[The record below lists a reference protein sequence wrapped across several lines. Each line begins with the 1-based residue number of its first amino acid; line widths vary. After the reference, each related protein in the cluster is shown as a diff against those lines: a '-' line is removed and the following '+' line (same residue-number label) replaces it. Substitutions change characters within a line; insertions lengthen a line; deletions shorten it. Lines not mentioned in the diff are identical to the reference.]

1 MNNIMGKHVFSGLAG
16 SGMGENDLLKLL
28 DRKIRLCK
36 NCDLCELPYNKS
48 DIKKGYG
55 KLLGWKGG
63 NKPTKYFFV
72 GLNPSYNR
80 FKNLKYAFGGLNFKD
95 GTGAEFIEMLKNIGI
110 LEESYVTNLVKCSSQ
125 SNDITYQQFLVCV
138 RFLKVELMLQK
149 PDIVIALGNKV
160 DSCLTKTDINVR
172 YIYRTVHHPNYVI
185 SYKRDKMFEYIENLK
200 RLTSG

>member
-16 SGMGENDLLKLL
+16 SGMGENDLIKLL

-36 NCDLCELPYNKS
+36 KCELCEYRFNKN

-63 NKPTKYFFV
+63 SKPTKYFFV

-80 FKNLKYAFGGLNFKD
+80 FKNLKFAFGGPDFKQ
-95 GTGAEFIEMLKNIGI
+95 GTGVEFINMLKSIDI
-110 LEESYVTNLVKCSSQ
+110 LDESYVTNLVKCSSPD
-125 SNDITYQQFLVCV
+125 NDITYQQFLSCV

-149 PDIVIALGNKV
+149 PEIVIALGNKV
-160 DSCLTKTDINVR
+160 DSCLNKTDINVR
-172 YIYRTVHHPNYVI
+172 YIYRVVNHPNYVI
-185 SYKRDKMFEYIENLK
+185 SYKRDKMNEYVENLR